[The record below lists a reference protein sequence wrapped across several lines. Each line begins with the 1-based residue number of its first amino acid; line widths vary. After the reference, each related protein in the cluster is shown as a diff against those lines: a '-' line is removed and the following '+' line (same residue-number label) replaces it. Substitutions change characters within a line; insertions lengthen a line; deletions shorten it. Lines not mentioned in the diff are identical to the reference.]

1 MRAKQENKRMKQN
14 NTSSQYR
21 IYSVK
26 NHSIMKRQLL
36 KIAVLVAVVASVAY
50 LAGGSIFYWVVGF
63 IVLRIILRVLI
74 SFFYTVVAITIF
86 ALTLFGI
93 LIS

>member
-14 NTSSQYR
+14 NTTSQYH

-26 NHSIMKRQLL
+26 NNSIMKRQLF
-36 KIAVLVAVVASVAY
+36 KTAVLVAVVASVAY
-50 LAGGSIFYWVVGF
+50 LAGGSILYWVVGF
-63 IVLRIILRVLI
+63 IAVRIVLRVII
-74 SFFYTVVAITIF
+74 SFFYTLIAIAIF
-86 ALTLFGI
+86 ALALFGI